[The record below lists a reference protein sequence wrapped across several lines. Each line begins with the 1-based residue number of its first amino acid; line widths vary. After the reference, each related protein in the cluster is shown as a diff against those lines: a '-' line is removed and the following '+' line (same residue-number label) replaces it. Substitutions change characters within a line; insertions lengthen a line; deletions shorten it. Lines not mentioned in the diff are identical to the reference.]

1 MSFPLIGNERTKAA
15 VENMLSSGK
24 MPHAVLIVGDDG
36 YGKKTLARFLA
47 RAVLCESSDRPCGMC
62 ESCRLFDSFNHPDM
76 SVVAAESGKAS
87 ISVSAVRD
95 IISQAA
101 IVPERSDKKVFLI
114 EDADLM
120 TVNAQNALLKVLEEP
135 PVSVVFILTAVS
147 RAAVL
152 ETVASR
158 CSVLT
163 LSAVEETE
171 ATDYIV
177 SKLECD
183 REIAFKAIRESHGSI
198 GKAFDII
205 DGSAKNTAYNTAKE
219 FMSILQKGNQYD
231 LLKLLF
237 SLEKNRKETLNFYNA
252 LETIIVSVI
261 KECSSKTL
269 IRRYE
274 KLYELVISHKKLLK
288 TNPNLSL
295 LLTALAAEAES

>member
-1 MSFPLIGNERTKAA
+1 MSFPLIGNERTKTA
-15 VENMLSSGK
+15 VENMLSSSK
-24 MPHAVLIVGDDG
+24 IPHAILIVGDSG

-62 ESCRLFDSFNHPDM
+62 SSCRLFDSSNHPDM
-76 SVVAAESGKAS
+76 SIIAAESGKAS
-87 ISVSAVRD
+87 ISVTAVRD

-114 EDADLM
+114 EDANLL
-120 TVNAQNALLKVLEEP
+120 TASAQNALLKVLEEP
-135 PVSVVFILTAVS
+135 PKSVVFILTAIS

-177 SKLECD
+177 SKTECD
-183 REIAFKAIRESHGSI
+183 REIAFKAIRVSHGSI
-198 GKAFDII
+198 GQALDII
-205 DGSAKNTAYNTAKE
+205 GGSAGNAAYNTAKK
-219 FMSILQKGNQYD
+219 FISILQSGNQYD
-231 LLKLLF
+231 LLKLLLP
-237 SLEKNRKETLNFYNA
+237 LEKNRKETLDFYNA

-261 KECSSKTL
+261 RDCSSKTL
-269 IRRYE
+269 VRRYE